1 VIDATAGTHGEHVS
15 VRTIRDTRGGELRVA
30 RSSDGHALTVQ
41 ATLSTTRILDRRGVR
56 ALLDIIASSPE
67 FRREMHNALAV
78 YDVALSHPARG
89 RRASPRPRPTS
100 SPAAAAAGD
109 APG

>member
-1 VIDATAGTHGEHVS
+1 

-30 RSSDGHALTVQ
+30 RSSDGHVLTVQ
-41 ATLSTTRILDRRGVR
+41 PTLSTTRILDRRGVR

-78 YDVALSHPARG
+78 YDVALSHPARVLS
-89 RRASPRPRPTS
+89 ASPRPRPTS